1 MNAHGLAR
9 KYRKRLR
16 HQRLG
21 YWIADLVLIV
31 LGVAIAQYID
41 DNHLWTDAR
50 YAATQHLQDL
60 LGSVRKSLFPLYPK
74 RTALVFVDDDDY
86 WTERLAGRSPIKRD
100 YLACLVDAL
109 DKANADVIALDFDL
123 RSPRPENPRDFT
135 LYEEETHTLVNTIN
149 DVVAKHQ
156 RRVVLATSVGFAPG
170 SDGYVEHANVY
181 ENLILPRVS
190 RGYVQLPY
198 DVRRVPLPLAL
209 DTGNKTTQPPPTVD
223 SFATA
228 IVKRVDP
235 VAYSRTVD
243 KGRDQ
248 LPFAGYIPPEA
259 FSLPGSK
266 QPGVSAR
273 EVLSNSAAAQ
283 EYVRGKI
290 AIVSGVWNSRASG
303 AGPRVDLHPSP
314 AGLVPGAMI
323 HADYVEAMLNDRAF
337 SPLPKWFAY
346 TVEIVPVLLLSPVI
360 VMTLSRW
367 LQLVVIVGATL
378 FMLVLNFF
386 LQDLGMFFDFF
397 VPTVMLLGHVVAHK
411 IYEWW
416 QIAHSMEAASHV

>member
-1 MNAHGLAR
+1 
-9 KYRKRLR
+9 
-16 HQRLG
+16 
-21 YWIADLVLIV
+21 
-31 LGVAIAQYID
+31 VA
-41 DNHLWTDAR
+41 
-50 YAATQHLQDL
+50 
-60 LGSVRKSLFPLYPK
+60 
-74 RTALVFVDDDDY
+74 
-86 WTERLAGRSPIKRD
+86 
-100 YLACLVDAL
+100 C
-109 DKANADVIALDFDL
+109 
-123 RSPRPENPRDFT
+123 
-135 LYEEETHTLVNTIN
+135 
-149 DVVAKHQ
+149 Q
-156 RRVVLATSVGFAPG
+156 RRIVLATSVGFAPG

-181 ENLILPRVS
+181 ENLILPAVS

-198 DVRRVPLPLAL
+198 DVRRVPLPLPL
-209 DTGNKTTQPPPTVD
+209 DTGNKTTQQPPTVE

-243 KGRDQ
+243 RGKDQ

-337 SPLPKWFAY
+337 PPLPKWFAY
-346 TVEIVPVLLLSPVI
+346 TVEIVPVLLLSVVI
-360 VMTLSRW
+360 AMILSSW
-367 LQLVVIVGATL
+367 LQLGVIVGATL

-416 QIAHSMEAASHV
+416 QIAHSVEAASYV